1 MRKSYERWPYLTVI
15 LWLTVF
21 AVAYWQVAGSA
32 APWRQAS
39 ALLLIAVSCWRII
52 KVIRWLDRQ

>member
-15 LWLTVF
+15 MWLLVF
-21 AVAYWQVAGSA
+21 AVAYWQVAGAA

-39 ALLLIAVSCWRII
+39 ALLLIVVSGWRIHT
-52 KVIRWLDRQ
+52 VIRWLGRR